1 MENPSPQFYST
12 PPFFENSLSMP
23 FIADNYFLELSSEV
37 SEAMPFLLKAVK
49 RELEPTQK
57 PPSQLA

>member
-1 MENPSPQFYST
+1 
-12 PPFFENSLSMP
+12 MP